1 MPRTKPDR
9 ERRLYNNKRKC
20 NIVVV
25 KLAKE
30 ATGKSTKLQPWER
43 WVKEHRT
50 TAHVPQLKVHK
61 NQTDRLD
68 DGEDIEDEAQG
79 QEIEDAFTKE
89 KNAHQ
94 QQERR
99 ESSTNK

>member
-1 MPRTKPDR
+1 MGAMVIARVLPDIYQL
-9 ERRLYNNKRKC
+9 ERLNSR
-20 NIVVV
+20 
-25 KLAKE
+25 
-30 ATGKSTKLQPWER
+30 
-43 WVKEHRT
+43 VKEHRT

-61 NQTDRLD
+61 NQIDGLD